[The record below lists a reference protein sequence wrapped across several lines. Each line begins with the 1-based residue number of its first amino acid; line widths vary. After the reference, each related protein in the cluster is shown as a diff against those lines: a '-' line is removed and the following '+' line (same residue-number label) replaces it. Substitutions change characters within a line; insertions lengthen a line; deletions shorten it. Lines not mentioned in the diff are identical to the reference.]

1 MKRRAANFELLRII
15 SMMMVVCLHYL
26 SKGNLLPQYIK
37 LNHGSD
43 YLYWLIEALCI
54 VAVNVFVLIS
64 GYFLIEKEFDGR
76 KIVRLWMQVLFYSLG
91 IPLVLGIVGV
101 IPTSEW
107 NIYRI
112 LPYFFPILTEHYWFA
127 TAYLLM
133 YLFVPVLN
141 KGIKGVSKKQLQKL
155 IFMLL
160 AIFSL
165 SKSILPFSLPMD
177 RSGYDF
183 IWFICLYLIA
193 AYIRL
198 YGIPFFKN
206 GRRSAFLYFLSVMA
220 MFGMFFVLGMVY
232 QYTGKLEK
240 FMDAS
245 YDYNHILNLAASVS
259 LFYAFSYIKIE
270 KEKWTQMI
278 CRISPYVFGVFL
290 LHEHIET
297 RYLWIRWMK
306 VDAPMGVGI
315 RLLHMAG
322 SVILVFA
329 LGISVDYIRSRIF
342 DRIRKMRGNKN
353 A

>member
-54 VAVNVFVLIS
+54 VSVNVFVLIS
-64 GYFLIEKEFDGR
+64 GYFLIEKEFNG
-76 KIVRLWMQVLFYSLG
+76 KKMLHLWIQVLFYSLG
-91 IPLVLGIVGV
+91 IPLVLIMAGV
-101 IPTSEW
+101 IPISELS
-107 NIYRI
+107 IYRI
-112 LPYFFPILTEHYWFA
+112 FPYFFPILTEHYWFA

-141 KGIKGVSKKQLQKL
+141 KGIKGISKKQLQTL
-155 IFMLL
+155 IFVLL
-160 AIFSL
+160 AVFSI

-198 YGIPFFKN
+198 YGIPFFRN
-206 GRRSAFLYFLSVMA
+206 GKRSTVFYILSVMA
-220 MFGMFFVLGMVY
+220 MFGMFFTLGIVY

-240 FMDAS
+240 FIDVS
-245 YDYNHILNLAASVS
+245 YDYNHILNLIASIS
-259 LFYAFSYIKIE
+259 LFYAFSYVQIK
-270 KEKWTQMI
+270 KEKTASII

-297 RYLWIRWMK
+297 RYLWIRWMR
-306 VDAPMGVGI
+306 VDTPMGVGT
-315 RLLHMAG
+315 RLLHMAV
-322 SVILVFA
+322 SVFLVFT
-329 LGISVDYIRSRIF
+329 LGILTDYSRSRIF
-342 DRIRKMRGNKN
+342 GWISKMRGNRN